1 MDAPAPAPSPAPA
14 SPPSAPEAR
23 SGLRDPW
30 VLPGLGLLLVGTV
43 LAVLLYRAAPQSAAE
58 VRTGALV
65 AVAPDAFTPHL
76 SRARER
82 VEAAQRATIGGDTAG
97 AIARLAEGEEE
108 ALAARQRASDTT
120 QTRTATELWAN
131 VVLDRAELMLA
142 SGARPWYR
150 ADNDQ
155 VLTEALAAVRRAQ
168 EAPLS
173 PAARAR
179 AAALDEKIRRQ
190 LRPGPLELLPR

>member
-1 MDAPAPAPSPAPA
+1 MDTPAPTPAPPIA
-14 SPPSAPEAR
+14 PPPAAADR
-23 SGLRDPW
+23 LGLRDPW
-30 VLPGLGLLLVGTV
+30 VRPGLALLAVLTV

-58 VRTGALV
+58 VGNSALV
-65 AVAPDAFTPHL
+65 AVAPDAYTPHL

-82 VEAAQRATIGGDTAG
+82 LDAAQRAKTAGDTAG

-108 ALAARQRASDTT
+108 AVAARQRASDST
-120 QTRTATELWAN
+120 QVRTATDLWAN

-142 SGARPWYR
+142 AGAGAWYQ

-155 VLTEALAAVRRAQ
+155 VLTEALAAVTRVQ

-173 PAARAR
+173 PAAKAR
-179 AAALDEKIRRQ
+179 AAALDDKLRRQ
-190 LRPGPLELLPR
+190 LRPGPLEWLPK